1 MRLVRVL
8 GVVLVAAMV
17 AVVGLAGTAVADGP
31 FGGQGPNGVVF
42 VQTDNPAGNQIVA
55 YDRAPNGTLTA
66 AQTYNTGGAGGV
78 LDGSVVDHLASQ
90 GALTFDAGHGLL
102 FAVNAGSNTVSVFA
116 VHGDQLSL
124 RQVVGSGGTFPVSV
138 AVYGNVVYVLNARNG
153 GAIQGF
159 VVVFG
164 RLVPI
169 PVWNRSLGLN
179 PAATPEFTN
188 TPGQVVFT
196 PDGRHLIV
204 TTKANTNAIDVFG
217 IGFFGGP
224 SASPV
229 VNTQP
234 GAVPFA
240 AGFDQAGHLLVTE
253 AGPSAVAS
261 FAVRF
266 DGTLTPI
273 DSAATGQPAT
283 CWITSTRFGT
293 LHYASNAGGPSL
305 STLHSDVLGHLA
317 LTGTT
322 GTDAGTVDA
331 SISRDGGYLYVQA
344 GGAGLVDEF
353 KIQPDGTLSPIG
365 SVSVPGAQGG
375 EGIVAF

>member
-1 MRLVRVL
+1 
-8 GVVLVAAMV
+8 MV
-17 AVVGLAGTAVADGP
+17 
-31 FGGQGPNGVVF
+31 
-42 VQTDNPAGNQIVA
+42 
-55 YDRAPNGTLTA
+55 
-66 AQTYNTGGAGGV
+66 
-78 LDGSVVDHLASQ
+78 S
-90 GALTFDAGHGLL
+90 
-102 FAVNAGSNTVSVFA
+102 
-116 VHGDQLSL
+116 
-124 RQVVGSGGTFPVSV
+124 SGG
-138 AVYGNVVYVLNARNG
+138 LG
-153 GAIQGF
+153 GMGVI
-159 VVVFG
+159 
-164 RLVPI
+164 
-169 PVWNRSLGLN
+169 
-179 PAATPEFTN
+179 T
-188 TPGQVVFT
+188 
-196 PDGRHLIV
+196 
-204 TTKANTNAIDVFG
+204 
-217 IGFFGGP
+217 
-224 SASPV
+224 
-229 VNTQP
+229 
-234 GAVPFA
+234 FA